1 MERIDNLG
9 IKNLKLIQ
17 DTELFCFGTD
27 AVLLSDFATVKPK
40 SKVVDLCSGNGIIP
54 VLLSGKTK
62 AEKIIGVE
70 IQKESYNLAKR
81 SALLNDICSRVD
93 FINCDAKE
101 ISAPLPS
108 GYADTVTCNP
118 PYMNGNWGFVS
129 PSDKKALARHEITIN
144 IDDVAKISAY
154 LLKCGGYFSM
164 IHRAERLCDVIV
176 AMRKYKIEPKRI
188 RFIHSYAKNAP
199 KLFLIEGI
207 SGAKPALKVLEPLV
221 IYGDDGE
228 YTDEVK
234 ALYKGENF

>member
-1 MERIDNLG
+1 MERIDDLG
-9 IKNLKLIQ
+9 VKNLKLIQ
-17 DTELFCFGTD
+17 DTDFFCFGTD
-27 AVLLSDFATVKPK
+27 AVLLSAFATVKK
-40 SKVVDLCSGNGIIP
+40 GAKVVDLCSGNGIIP
-54 VLLSGKTK
+54 VLLSGKTN

-70 IQKESYNLAKR
+70 IQKEPFQLAKR
-81 SALLNDICSRVD
+81 SAELNNICGRVD

-101 ISAPLPS
+101 LKEYLPS

-118 PYMNGNWGFVS
+118 PYMNGNWGFLS

-164 IHRAERLCDVIV
+164 IHRTERLCDVV
-176 AMRKYKIEPKRI
+176 CAMRKYKLEPKRI
-188 RFIHSYAKNAP
+188 RFVHSHAQDMP

-207 SGAKPALKVLEPLV
+207 SGAKPALKVLNPLV
-221 IYGDDGE
+221 IYGENRE

-234 ALYKGENF
+234 YLYKGENC

>member
-1 MERIDNLG
+1 MERIDDLG
-9 IKNLKLIQ
+9 VKNLKLIQ
-17 DTELFCFGTD
+17 DTDLFCFGTD
-27 AVLLSDFATVKPK
+27 AVLLSAFATVKPNA
-40 SKVVDLCSGNGIIP
+40 KVVDLCSGNGIIP

-70 IQKESYNLAKR
+70 IQKEPFLLAKR
-81 SALLNDICSRVD
+81 SAELNGICGRVD

-101 ISAPLPS
+101 IKEHLPS
-108 GYADTVTCNP
+108 GCADTVTCNP
-118 PYMNGNWGFVS
+118 PYMNGNWGFLS
-129 PSDKKALARHEITIN
+129 PSDKKALARHERTIN

-164 IHRAERLCDVIV
+164 VHRAERLCDVIC

-188 RFIHSYAKNAP
+188 RFVHSYLQSAP

-207 SGAKPALKVLEPLV
+207 SGAKPALKVLKPLV
-221 IYGDDGE
+221 IYGENGE

-234 ALYKGENF
+234 RLYKGENC